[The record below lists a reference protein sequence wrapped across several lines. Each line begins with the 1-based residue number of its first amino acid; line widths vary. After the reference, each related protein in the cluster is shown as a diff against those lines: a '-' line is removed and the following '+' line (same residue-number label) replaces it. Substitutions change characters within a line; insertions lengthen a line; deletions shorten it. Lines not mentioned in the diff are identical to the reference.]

1 MNSPSTPGQ
10 ERFRLTIPL
19 KDAFAFAMG
28 YSDLDYEEAS
38 DEMRRIMG
46 LLVLD
51 ALEYSEQ
58 WRASARVRECLLRKW
73 PGCFCP

>member
-1 MNSPSTPGQ
+1 MNSLSTPEQ

-19 KDAFAFAMG
+19 TDAFAFAMG
-28 YSDLDYEEAS
+28 YSDLDYAEAN

-58 WRASARVRECLLRKW
+58 WRASARVRACLLRKW